1 MAVEYCHRGDHY
13 VDLDWNCEGHYFGT
27 EWCCWS
33 HLTEEEQEK
42 LEKDGE

>member
-13 VDLDWNCEGHYFGT
+13 VDLDINCEGKYIGN
-27 EWCCWS
+27 EWVCWE

-42 LEKDGE
+42 LELED